1 MSSLTISITEIW
13 RSSSLAPGDG
23 VAMRSFGAPGV
34 RSARNAQADSASAA
48 ISRPS

>member
-1 MSSLTISITEIW
+1 MSSLTISITEMW
-13 RSSSLAPGDG
+13 RSSSLAPAG
-23 VAMRSFGAPGV
+23 VAMRSFGVPGL